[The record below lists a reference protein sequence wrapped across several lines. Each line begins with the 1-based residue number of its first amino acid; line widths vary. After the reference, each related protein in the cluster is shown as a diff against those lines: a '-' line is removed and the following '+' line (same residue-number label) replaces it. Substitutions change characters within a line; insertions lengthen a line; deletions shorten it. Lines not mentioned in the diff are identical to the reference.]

1 MIFMYPAIFIDR
13 DGVIIE
19 NRADYVRSWSD
30 VVLFPQ
36 AISAL
41 ARINTSPY
49 KIVMVT
55 NQSGIGR
62 GFFTLETARQINQRL
77 VKLIEKAGGRIDGV
91 FMCPHQPE
99 DHCDCRKPKPGL
111 LLQARS
117 ELDLDLSR
125 SLLIGDALSDIKA
138 GRAAGIP
145 DNVLVLTGRGR
156 EQAQLP
162 DAQNMQPFSVYNNL
176 QEALSALL

>member
-19 NRADYVRSWSD
+19 NRTDYVRSWSD

-99 DHCDCRKPKPGL
+99 VHCDCRKPKPGL